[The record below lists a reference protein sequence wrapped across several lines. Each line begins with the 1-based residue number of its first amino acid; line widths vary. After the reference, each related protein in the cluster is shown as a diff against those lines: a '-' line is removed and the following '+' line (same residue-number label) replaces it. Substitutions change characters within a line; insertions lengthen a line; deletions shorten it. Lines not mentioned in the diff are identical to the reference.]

1 MVTDHTLWL
10 LRGIPCRCNWREN
23 VQIKKQEKN
32 HLSLRMQMF
41 YIFLLF
47 FSFFFSFFFQ
57 SWSLSFLFTHFFF
70 LGFTKIFFKVVFFK
84 NLQIEVCQNCQVLDS
99 IALHRLFSGSFGFD
113 EDFKKYVTILPVC
126 MQPVFSMQFEI
137 LLYVTH
143 SSCLYV

>member
-23 VQIKKQEKN
+23 VQIKKQEKKPSFLKN
-32 HLSLRMQMF
+32 ADVLYLS
-41 YIFLLF
+41 
-47 FSFFFSFFFQ
+47 SFFFFFFQ

-84 NLQIEVCQNCQVLDS
+84 NFQIEFCQNCQVLDF
-99 IALHRLFSGSFGFD
+99 IALHRLFSVSFGFD
-113 EDFKKYVTILPVC
+113 EDFNKYVTILPVG

>member
-23 VQIKKQEKN
+23 VQIKKQEKKPSFLKN
-32 HLSLRMQMF
+32 ADVLYLS
-41 YIFLLF
+41 
-47 FSFFFSFFFQ
+47 SFFFKVGRCLFY
-57 SWSLSFLFTHFFF
+57 SLIFSS
-70 LGFTKIFFKVVFFK
+70 LGLQRFFFKVVFFK
-84 NLQIEVCQNCQVLDS
+84 NLQIEFCQNCQVLDF
-99 IALHRLFSGSFGFD
+99 IALHRLFSVSFGFD